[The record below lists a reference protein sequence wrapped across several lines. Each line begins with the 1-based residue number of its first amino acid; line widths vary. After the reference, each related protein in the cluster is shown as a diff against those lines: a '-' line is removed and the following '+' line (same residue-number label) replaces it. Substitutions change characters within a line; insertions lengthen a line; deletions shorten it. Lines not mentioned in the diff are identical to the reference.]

1 MKSFVI
7 LFILILLC
15 LSACGCTQAP
25 APAVVPVTSPTGT
38 TALTLS
44 SEKPN
49 ATFPLDAGVIV
60 VSFRTDGAGRMELDF
75 SNVTQG
81 YLAATSFSTSGPFA
95 GSVAFQAPRKDT
107 YQLNV
112 TSSNHWTAEVAS
124 LVTTNPLKVP
134 VNLSGTGTQ
143 ATPVFYL
150 ERGEYF
156 FERNITGENSPY
168 YFLQYVNGTS
178 LMDADNTYVQPGFGA
193 LSPHPFVFVTIP
205 ENGTYYLSV
214 LGRNNPGGWAVS
226 ISPVPKIPQMGPGPE
241 IYPHTGNVTPTP
253 RVTPAVTSP

>member
-1 MKSFVI
+1 MKSNVV
-7 LFILILLC
+7 LLVLVVLC

-25 APAVVPVTSPTGT
+25 APAGAPATSPTGT
-38 TALTLS
+38 PVLTLS

-49 ATFPLDAGVIV
+49 ATFPLEAGVIV

-81 YLAATSFSTSGPFA
+81 YLSATQFSTSGPFA

-107 YQLNV
+107 YQLNI
-112 TSSNHWTAEVAS
+112 TCSNRWTAEIAP

-134 VNLSGTGTQ
+134 VNLSGAGTQ
-143 ATPVFYL
+143 VTPVFYL

-156 FERNITGENSPY
+156 FERNVTGENSPS
-168 YFLQYVNGTS
+168 YFLQYVNGTA
-178 LMDADNTYVQPGFGA
+178 LMDANNTYVQPGFGA

-214 LGRNNPGGWAVS
+214 LGRNNPGSWAVS
-226 ISPVPKIPQMGPGPE
+226 IAPVPKMPRPGPGPE
-241 IYPHTGNVTPTP
+241 IYPRTGNN
-253 RVTPAVTSP
+253 S

>member
-7 LFILILLC
+7 LLILALLC
-15 LSACGCTQAP
+15 LSACGCTQTP
-25 APAVVPVTSPTGT
+25 APSVVPGTSPTGT
-38 TALTLS
+38 IAITLS

-60 VSFRTDGAGRMELDF
+60 VSFQTEGAGRMELDF

-81 YLAATSFSTSGPFA
+81 YLASTLFSTSGPYA

-112 TSSNHWTAEVAS
+112 TCNNKWNAEVS
-124 LVTTNPLKVP
+124 PLVTTNPLKVP
-134 VNLSGTGTQ
+134 VTLSGMGTQ
-143 ATPVFYL
+143 VTPVFYL

-156 FERNITGENSPY
+156 FERNVTGENSPN
-168 YFLQYVNGTS
+168 YFLQYVNGTP
-178 LMDADNTYVQPGFGA
+178 LMDANNTYVQPGFGA
-193 LSPHPFVFVTIP
+193 LSQHPFVFVTIP

-214 LGRNNPGGWAVS
+214 LGRNNPGGWEVS
-226 ISPVPKIPQMGPGPE
+226 IAPVPKIPQMGPGPE
-241 IYPHTGNVTPTP
+241 IYLHTGNGTPTP
-253 RVTPAVTSP
+253 RVTPAVTTP